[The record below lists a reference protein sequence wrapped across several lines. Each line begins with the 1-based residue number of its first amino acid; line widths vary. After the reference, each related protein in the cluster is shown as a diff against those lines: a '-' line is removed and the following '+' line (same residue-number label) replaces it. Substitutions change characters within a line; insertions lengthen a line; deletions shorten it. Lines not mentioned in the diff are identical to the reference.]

1 MFVIYLNK
9 SICLTMLVIVLFP
22 HMFDIVH
29 TDIWGPYFIPSL
41 AGHRFFLTLVDDFS
55 RFTWVILMKSKSETR
70 QHLRTFISFI
80 ENQFSTTLKFIR
92 SDNGTEFLMH
102 DFFNSK
108 GILHQ
113 RSCVECPQQNGL
125 VERKGQR
132 ILNIVLALSFH
143 ANLPQFF
150 LAFFHSSCCSSN

>member
-1 MFVIYLNK
+1 MYKCISTQLPFITYNK
-9 SICLTMLVIVLFP
+9 FGPCDVCHLSKQKHFP
-22 HMFDIVH
+22 YHVSNSTFSHMFDIVH

-55 RFTWVILMKSKSETR
+55 RFTWVILMKSKSKTR

-102 DFFNSK
+102 DFFYSK

-125 VERKGQR
+125 VERVWLKGK
-132 ILNIVLALSFH
+132 
-143 ANLPQFF
+143 ANVF
-150 LAFFHSSCCSSN
+150 